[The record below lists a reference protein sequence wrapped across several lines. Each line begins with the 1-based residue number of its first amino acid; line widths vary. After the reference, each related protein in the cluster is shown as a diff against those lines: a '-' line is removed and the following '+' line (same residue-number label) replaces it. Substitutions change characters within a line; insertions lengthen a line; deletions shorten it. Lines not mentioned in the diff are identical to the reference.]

1 MKLNIYTISHPIVQ
15 ILSNEAQN
23 TNLESNTKNQT
34 YKQLGL
40 FLIYE
45 TIRNWL
51 KIYRLQIKQVNFV
64 KEIVVIDP
72 KESYIIMTDI
82 NMDLAF
88 IQEASYIVP
97 NCNIGLM
104 NFNKTDTTNLM
115 DSDFSNTLAQI
126 NESTKII
133 VINKYI
139 DVENLSKLMDYLII
153 IKKIHTTQ
161 IRLTCIICE
170 ENKLVKISQK
180 YPELKVYTTQVK
192 DNLNK
197 DPNNYLKKF

>member
-1 MKLNIYTISHPIVQ
+1 MKLNIYTTSHPIIQV
-15 ILSNEAQN
+15 LSNTIQN
-23 TNLESNTKNQT
+23 TNLQSNTKNQT

-51 KIYRLQIKQVNFV
+51 RIYKLHIKQINIIKEFV
-64 KEIVVIDP
+64 IIDP
-72 KESYIIMTDI
+72 KESYIMMTDI
-82 NMDLAF
+82 NMNLAF
-88 IQEASYIVP
+88 IQEVSYILP
-97 NCNIGLM
+97 NCNLSLI
-104 NFNKTDTTNLM
+104 NFSKTNTTNLI
-115 DSDFSNTLAQI
+115 DSNFSYIPTQI

-133 VINKYI
+133 VIKKYI
-139 DVENLSKLMDYLII
+139 DVEYLLKLMDYLINVKQI
-153 IKKIHTTQ
+153 NIKQ

-180 YPELKVYTTQVK
+180 YPELRIYTTQVK
-192 DNLNK
+192 NNLSK